1 MILRSLQK
9 LSNCDSF
16 KLYQFINV
24 PCSYTLIIYGL
35 GGCFQYSPE
44 VFIVSVYR
52 LYAIV
57 IELSRSVT
65 TQTVFTSITKEFVI
79 VKPRKLSIS
88 SKDVF

>member
-1 MILRSLQK
+1 MISRSLQK

-16 KLYQFINV
+16 KLYQFINF
-24 PCSYTLIIYGL
+24 PCSYILIRHGL

-65 TQTVFTSITKEFVI
+65 TQAVFTSITKEFVI
-79 VKPRKLSIS
+79 VEPRKLRVSY
-88 SKDVF
+88 KDVF

>member
-1 MILRSLQK
+1 MLTENPSVNVFS
-9 LSNCDSF
+9 SNSMDTSD
-16 KLYQFINV
+16 IN
-24 PCSYTLIIYGL
+24 SL

-44 VFIVSVYR
+44 IFFVSVYR

-79 VKPRKLSIS
+79 VEPRKLSVS